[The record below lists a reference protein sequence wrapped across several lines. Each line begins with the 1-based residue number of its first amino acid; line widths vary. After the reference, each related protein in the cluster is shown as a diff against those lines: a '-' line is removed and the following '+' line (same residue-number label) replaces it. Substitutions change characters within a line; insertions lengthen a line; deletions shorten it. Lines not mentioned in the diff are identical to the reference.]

1 MTEGIASPVE
11 QVTSSRAPSWNLQK
25 FQAAVS
31 SALIS
36 VPILTWLILIV
47 VMPSL
52 LLIGVSF
59 LKSTGGVIKFEPS
72 LANYQRLWNSSGFWV
87 LLGRTL
93 AYSFAGCFVA
103 SFIAYPLAFY
113 VGRVATRNRALLTT
127 LIILPL
133 WISLLMR
140 VFAWR
145 VILGQSG
152 VLNTFL
158 VSSGILQEPSNA
170 FLYSPLA
177 VVMVFAYI
185 AIPFIFISTMGAFE
199 KIPQDLFEAS
209 QDSGA
214 NAFRTFVF
222 LVWPLTRRNFA
233 IGFALAFL
241 VTVGDFVTPGMIG
254 GIDGTT
260 VGVVIS
266 TQFGFANNWPYGA
279 AAAVVL
285 MISVGILLT
294 IVIAMC
300 PCRGVMLS
308 VEGDNSQA
316 STAHSSNSIG
326 RILGGFGTGMALIYL
341 YAPLVIIVIFS
352 LNSSTVQ
359 VFPLQELSL
368 QWYVALLSNESLI
381 AAAQR
386 SLIVAV
392 CVVSLAAALGTLFA
406 VIIHHARLKGAK
418 YYELAFALP
427 VATPGVVLGIE
438 MVLGTEIFGIP
449 SGIPRII
456 IGQMSFVMPVT
467 LLMVLVRLRKID
479 PSLMEASLDL
489 GANRLRSFTTVLWP
503 LIKGTVLASAF
514 LGLTLSAD
522 DVMVTL
528 FLSGGAPTLPIWVFN
543 QLRFGFTPEVNAV
556 FSLLMFVCLTIVFL
570 TNRQAGRA
578 RT

>member
-1 MTEGIASPVE
+1 
-11 QVTSSRAPSWNLQK
+11 
-25 FQAAVS
+25 
-31 SALIS
+31 
-36 VPILTWLILIV
+36 
-47 VMPSL
+47 MPSL

-59 LKSTGGVIKFEPS
+59 LKSTGGVIRFEPS
-72 LANYQRLWNSSGFWV
+72 LANYLRLWNSSGFWV

-93 AYSFAGCFVA
+93 AYSFAGCLVA

-113 VGRVATRNRALLTT
+113 VGRVITRNRALLTT

-199 KIPQDLFEAS
+199 KIPQDLIEAA

-214 NAFRTFVF
+214 NAFFTFVT

-233 IGFALAFL
+233 IGFSLAFL
-241 VTVGDFVTPGMIG
+241 VTVGDFVTPAMIG

-285 MISVGILLT
+285 MVSVGVLLS
-294 IVIAMC
+294 IVLALC
-300 PCRGVMLS
+300 PSRGVMLS

-316 STAHSSNSIG
+316 QTIASNTIG
-326 RILGGFGTGMALIYL
+326 RLIGALGTGMAIVYL
-341 YAPLVIIVIFS
+341 YAPLAIIFIFS
-352 LNSSTVQ
+352 LNSSSVQ

-368 QWYVALLSNESLI
+368 QWYASLTSNESLI

-386 SLIVAV
+386 SLIVAISVV
-392 CVVSLAAALGTLFA
+392 CLAAALGTLFA
-406 VIIHHARLKGAK
+406 VIIHNGRLKGAR

-449 SGIPRII
+449 SGILRII
-456 IGQMSFVMPVT
+456 VGQMSFVMPVT

-489 GANRLRSFTTVLWP
+489 GANRLKSFTSVLWP

-556 FSLLMFVCLTIVFL
+556 FSLLMFVCLVIVFL
-570 TNRQAGRA
+570 TNRQASRSRG
-578 RT
+578 

>member
-1 MTEGIASPVE
+1 MTDGVVSSAGQIVGS
-11 QVTSSRAPSWNLQK
+11 QTSRWNLQRC
-25 FQAAVS
+25 QAAAS

-36 VPILTWLILIV
+36 LPILTWLVLIV

-59 LKSTGGVIKFEPS
+59 LKSTGGVIRFEPS

-93 AYSFAGCFVA
+93 GYSFAGCFVA

-158 VSSGILQEPSNA
+158 VSSGILQEPTNA

-177 VVMVFAYI
+177 VVLVFAYI

-199 KIPQDLFEAS
+199 KIPQDLIEAA

-214 NAFRTFVF
+214 NAFFTFVT

-233 IGFALAFL
+233 IGFSLAFL
-241 VTVGDFVTPGMIG
+241 VTVGDFVTPAMIG

-285 MISVGILLT
+285 MVSVGVLLS
-294 IVIAMC
+294 IVLALC
-300 PCRGVMLS
+300 PSRGVMLS

-316 STAHSSNSIG
+316 QTVTASNTIG
-326 RILGGFGTGMALIYL
+326 RLIGVLGTGMAIVYL
-341 YAPLVIIVIFS
+341 YAPLAIIFIFS
-352 LNSSTVQ
+352 LNSSSVQ
-359 VFPLQELSL
+359 TFPLQELSL
-368 QWYVALLSNESLI
+368 QWYASLASNESLI

-386 SLIVAV
+386 SLIVAISVV
-392 CVVSLAAALGTLFA
+392 CLAAGLGTLFA
-406 VIIHHARLKGAK
+406 VIIHHGRLKGAR

-456 IGQMSFVMPVT
+456 VGQMSFVMPVT

-489 GANRLRSFTTVLWP
+489 GANRLKSFTSVLWP

-528 FLSGGAPTLPIWVFN
+528 FLSGGSPTLPIWVFN

-556 FSLLMFVCLTIVFL
+556 FSLLMFVCLVIVFL
-570 TNRQAGRA
+570 SNRQADRS
-578 RT
+578 RI